1 MIKLT
6 KEELRFKI
14 LMCFLN
20 FSEENRKI
28 GKMAQALNL
37 EKYEM
42 SRCVAQLEKEGLTDR
57 SNTRS
62 PVLTP
67 KGRRL
72 AEKYARRM
80 ELAQNHLMYEGVP
93 RDEARHDALMLTL
106 HCGDRTFENIQLIE
120 ETLRM
125 KDIFADK
132 KTFSGADFCEKIKD
146 GSYTFP
152 FIIYREK
159 VKNGNNISMANNGF
173 AHPCEAVIGE
183 GGGVVLIKAVDM
195 EENSGSNGVQMKGR
209 VKHLKYFDGRKFIEA
224 AVSGDFIQIPLKHF
238 NFVNIGSDTMTRIL
252 HGSICLKMR
261 CTVGEAH
268 MPESTA
274 IFTLFIH

>member
-1 MIKLT
+1 MT
-6 KEELRFKI
+6 KEEMRFRI

-20 FSEENRKI
+20 FTEGNRKI
-28 GKMAQALNL
+28 GKMAQALDM

-42 SRCVAQLEKEGLTDR
+42 SRCVAQLEKEGLADR
-57 SNTRS
+57 SDARN

-72 AEKYARRM
+72 AEMYAKRM
-80 ELAQNHLMYEGVP
+80 ELAQNHLMYEGLPKDV
-93 RDEARHDALMLTL
+93 ARHDALMITL
-106 HCGDRTFENIQLIE
+106 HCSDTFFETIRLFE
-120 ETLRM
+120 ETMRM
-125 KDIFADK
+125 KEIFADRK
-132 KTFSGADFCEKIKD
+132 AFSGREFCEKIND
-146 GSYTFP
+146 GRYTFP

-183 GGGVVLIKAVDM
+183 GGGIVLIRAVDM
-195 EENSGSNGVQMKGR
+195 EESSKFSGLQMKGR
-209 VKHLKYFDGRKFIEA
+209 VKHLKYFDGRRFVEA
-224 AVSGDFIQIPLKHF
+224 AVNGNFIQIPLKHF
-238 NFVNIGSDTMTRIL
+238 NFMNIGSDNMTRIL
-252 HGSICLKMR
+252 HGSICLKMC